1 MQCTD
6 TERLGGRIMV
16 DNKQALI
23 YKNTLAESFYDVQ
36 MLNCEPIVCQI
47 NLSNENIKMNT
58 GVSRFQK

>member
-1 MQCTD
+1 
-6 TERLGGRIMV
+6 MV